1 MTVLVRLRKS
11 PLIRRLRIGELHYM
25 IKQELEWCIREYGKD
40 IYSFCRYLAN
50 NIEDADD
57 LYQDTFL
64 TAMEQFE
71 KIDMQQ
77 NPKSYLLSVALRLWK
92 NRKRK
97 YAWRK
102 RITDM
107 ILMREEA
114 EDEEREAKV
123 IRFSPEEVTLRREK
137 IQAVRQA
144 VSNLPERLRIIILL
158 YYTEELSV
166 SQISELVHIPEGT
179 VKSRLFKARK
189 VLEKELELLL

>member
-1 MTVLVRLRKS
+1 
-11 PLIRRLRIGELHYM
+11 M

-64 TAMEQFE
+64 TAMEQFG

-97 YAWRK
+97 CAWRK

>member
-1 MTVLVRLRKS
+1 
-11 PLIRRLRIGELHYM
+11 M

-50 NIEDADD
+50 SIEDADD

-64 TAMEQFE
+64 TAMEQFG

-114 EDEEREAKV
+114 EDEEQEAKI

-137 IQAVRQA
+137 IQVVRQA

>member
-1 MTVLVRLRKS
+1 
-11 PLIRRLRIGELHYM
+11 M

-64 TAMEQFE
+64 TVMEQFE

-77 NPKSYLLSVALRLWK
+77 NPKSYLLSVTLLLWK